1 MQTHSFL
8 FLFLAF
14 HCLLFSTYSFLFVSN
29 GSSLIFFFSSLCVC
43 VYVRMNLFL
52 FLSLSLFSLFPFYT
66 ERTPVGACVCCRSSR
81 VYFSYL
87 VRPFSPSVFIFILFT
102 RSMSVIVGR
111 SLYRKRS
118 SSFSNRSTEGPQ
130 RDNAQR
136 RLNIPLGRSMA
147 VLSLFFLLQPSSAT
161 SSPCSLFP
169 YSFASFLHISF
180 LFSFSLVIFSF
191 FEYIYFVS
199 VVAEG
204 RREKLKKETGRKKI
218 EREREDL
225 LSLSIQNV
233 TMEGCLPS
241 RESK

>member
-1 MQTHSFL
+1 MCV
-8 FLFLAF
+8 
-14 HCLLFSTYSFLFVSN
+14 CLCTYEPLLIFKFVS
-29 GSSLIFFFSSLCVC
+29 FFFIP
-43 VYVRMNLFL
+43 FL
-52 FLSLSLFSLFPFYT
+52 HR

-180 LFSFSLVIFSF
+180 LFSFSPVIFSF
-191 FEYIYFVS
+191 LNIFIS
-199 VVAEG
+199 SHWW
-204 RREKLKKETGRKKI
+204 RRDE
-218 EREREDL
+218 ER
-225 LSLSIQNV
+225 N
-233 TMEGCLPS
+233 
-241 RESK
+241 